1 MNSKFDPKN
10 PVVQLCM
17 AGMNMEEIGEV
28 DEAIALFQIA
38 WHEAADDYERF
49 IAAYHLALR
58 QGSAQ
63 DKLRWMKTSLEC
75 ALNIDD
81 DNVRSAYSTLYSN
94 IAQCYEE
101 LGDRS
106 SAEKNYALSN
116 CHKVAPTDKGPFYH
130 GTKADLQVGDLLT
143 PGGDSNYQPGL
154 KMNHIY
160 FTANLNGAGLAAA
173 LAKGDGKERVYEV
186 EPTGEFENDPN
197 VTDKKFPGNLT
208 RSYRSLAPLRI
219 IGEVTGWAKLT
230 NTDRR
235 EWQEKLAK
243 NKGEIIN

>member
-28 DEAIALFQIA
+28 DEAIALFQRA

-106 SAEKNYALSN
+106 SAEKTTP
-116 CHKVAPTDKGPFYH
+116 CPTAIRLRPPIKDHSITGQRQICRL
-130 GTKADLQVGDLLT
+130 GT
-143 PGGDSNYQPGL
+143 Y
-154 KMNHIY
+154 
-160 FTANLNGAGLAAA
+160 
-173 LAKGDGKERVYEV
+173 
-186 EPTGEFENDPN
+186 
-197 VTDKKFPGNLT
+197 
-208 RSYRSLAPLRI
+208 
-219 IGEVTGWAKLT
+219 
-230 NTDRR
+230 
-235 EWQEKLAK
+235 
-243 NKGEIIN
+243 